1 MARLGAGA
9 LLALL
14 LAVAAAAA
22 AFLAVPASAK
32 VGDLSAMDFVAAR
45 TSSIPGPR
53 SKCSGAVGECDVD
66 EEEELGLSG
75 GGLTAGDAMRRTLA
89 QRKPTNRYISYA
101 ALRAD
106 QVPCNKRGR
115 SYYSNCASQQ
125 AANPYRRGCSAI
137 TRCAR
142 NMN

>member
-9 LLALL
+9 VLTLL
-14 LAVAAAAA
+14 LAVAAAA

-32 VGDLSAMDFVAAR
+32 VGDLSAVEFVAAR
-45 TSSIPGPR
+45 GS
-53 SKCSGAVGECDVD
+53 SKCSGAVGECGVD

-75 GGLTAGDAMRRTLA
+75 GGIGAGDALRRTLA

-115 SYYSNCASQQ
+115 SYYSNCEAQK

>member
-1 MARLGAGA
+1 MDLT
-9 LLALL
+9 
-14 LAVAAAAA
+14 
-22 AFLAVPASAK
+22 
-32 VGDLSAMDFVAAR
+32 VGRS
-45 TSSIPGPR
+45 
-53 SKCSGAVGECDVD
+53 SKCSGPMSQCDVD
-66 EEEELGLSG
+66 EAEELGLSG
-75 GGLTAGDAMRRTLA
+75 GGFPAGDTIRRTLA
-89 QRKPTNRYISYA
+89 ARQPTNRYISYA